1 MLRARRR
8 ALVVASVFPQPEQ
21 LLGALEPV
29 CSQGRERRTE
39 LRSSKATQKRRS
51 FIGIDVSKQLLEVGV
66 HQSNYHYRCPND
78 PKEFPNLI
86 SELISLRPARIV
98 LEATGG
104 LERPLLQALQTI
116 GLPVV
121 VINPR
126 QVRDFA
132 KALGLLAK
140 TDRLDAR
147 VLAHFAASVQPPVSP
162 IKTLQDTEL
171 DALMGR
177 RNQLSEILA
186 AEKNRRGSAATK
198 TTRDDIQ
205 EHIEWLEERLK
216 EIDEKLKQQLQCSAV
231 WQRKDQILQSVKGI
245 GFITSMSLLADC
257 PELGQLN
264 RHQIAKLAG
273 VAPLNRD
280 SGKHRGTRHIY
291 GGRAQVRGKLYMATL
306 TAIRFNPVLK
316 SFYQRLVDNN
326 KLKKV
331 AIVACM
337 RKLLT
342 IINAMIRDNK
352 LWTVKAPPVSAA

>member
-1 MLRARRR
+1 M
-8 ALVVASVFPQPEQ
+8 
-21 LLGALEPV
+21 
-29 CSQGRERRTE
+29 
-39 LRSSKATQKRRS
+39 SSKATKKRRS
-51 FIGIDVSKQLLEVGV
+51 FIGIDVSKELLEVAV
-66 HQSNYHYRCPND
+66 HQSNYHFRCPND
-78 PKEFPNLI
+78 PKQFPTLI
-86 SELISLRPARIV
+86 SELISLRPARVV

-121 VINPR
+121 VMNPR

-147 VLAHFAASVQPPVSP
+147 VLAHFAASVQPPPSP
-162 IKTLQDTEL
+162 IKTQQDTEL

-177 RNQLSEILA
+177 RNQLTDMLT
-186 AEKNRRGSAATK
+186 AEKNRLGSAATK
-198 TTRDDIQ
+198 TTRDDIE
-205 EHIEWLEERLK
+205 EHIEWLEERLQ
-216 EIDEKLKQQLQCSAV
+216 ELDEKLKQQLECSAI
-231 WQRKDQILQSVKGI
+231 WQRKDEILQSVKGI
-245 GFITSMSLLADC
+245 GFVTSMSLLADC

-280 SGKHRGTRHIY
+280 SGKQRGTRHIY
-291 GGRAQVRGKLYMATL
+291 GGRAQLRCKLYMATL
-306 TAIRFNPVLK
+306 TAIRCNPVIK
-316 SFYQRLVDNN
+316 SFYQRLLDKN
-326 KLKKV
+326 KHKKV

-342 IINAMIRDNK
+342 IINVMVRDNK
-352 LWTVKAPPVSAA
+352 LWNVKAQPVSA

>member
-1 MLRARRR
+1 MSNKQSRRHW
-8 ALVVASVFPQPEQ
+8 
-21 LLGALEPV
+21 
-29 CSQGRERRTE
+29 
-39 LRSSKATQKRRS
+39 
-51 FIGIDVSKQLLEVGV
+51 IGIDVSKQLLEVAV
-66 HQSNYHYRCPND
+66 HKSDYHFRCPND
-78 PKEFPNLI
+78 PKKFAAL
-86 SELISLRPARIV
+86 SAELIGLRPAGIV

-104 LERPLLQALQTI
+104 LERPLLQALQAV

-121 VINPR
+121 LVNPR
-126 QVRDFA
+126 RIRDFA

-147 VLAHFAASVQPPVSP
+147 VLAHFGAAVQPPISP
-162 IKTLQDTEL
+162 IKASEDSEL

-177 RNQLSEILA
+177 RNQLSDMLV

-198 TTRDDIQ
+198 AARADV
-205 EHIEWLEERLK
+205 EAHIEWLEQRLK
-216 EIDEKLKQQLQCSAV
+216 ALDKQLKEQLKRCVAWQQ
-231 WQRKDQILQSVKGI
+231 KDKVLQSVKGI
-245 GFITSMSLLADC
+245 GFVVSVSLLADC

-280 SGKHRGTRHIY
+280 SGKQRGTRHIY
-291 GGRAQVRGKLYMATL
+291 AGRAQVRAKLYMATL
-306 TAIRFNPVLK
+306 TAIRCNPVIK
-316 SFYQRLVDNN
+316 AFYQKLLARN

-342 IINAMIRDNK
+342 IINVMVRDNK
-352 LWTVKAPPVSAA
+352 LWNVKPQPVSA

>member
-1 MLRARRR
+1 MSNKTNRR
-8 ALVVASVFPQPEQ
+8 
-21 LLGALEPV
+21 
-29 CSQGRERRTE
+29 
-39 LRSSKATQKRRS
+39 RRS

-66 HQSNYHYRCPND
+66 YESDYRYRCPND
-78 PKEFPNLI
+78 PKKFP
-86 SELISLRPARIV
+86 ELIAELIDLRPARIL

-104 LERPLLQALQTI
+104 LERPLLQALHAV

-121 VINPR
+121 VVNPR

-147 VLAHFAASVQPPVSP
+147 VLAHFAASIKPPLRPV
-162 IKTLQDTEL
+162 KAQEDTEL

-177 RNQLSEILA
+177 RTQLSDMLA
-186 AEKNRRGSAATK
+186 AEKNRRGSAATEN
-198 TTRDDIQ
+198 TRDDIE
-205 EHIEWLEERLK
+205 EHIEWLKQRIK
-216 EIDEKLKQQLQCSAV
+216 ELDKKLKQQLECSAV
-231 WQRKDQILQSVKGI
+231 WKRKDQILQSVKGI
-245 GFITSMSLLADC
+245 GFVVSMSLLADC

-280 SGKHRGTRHIY
+280 SGKQRGTRHIY
-291 GGRAQVRGKLYMATL
+291 GGRAQVRRKLYMASL
-306 TAIRFNPVLK
+306 AAIRSNSVIK
-316 SFYQRLVDNN
+316 TFYQRLIDRN

-342 IINAMIRDNK
+342 ILNVMVRENK
-352 LWTVKAPPVSAA
+352 LWNGKDQPVAA